1 MGKANDDKDHGS
13 APSRAP
19 NSTAPKPGG
28 GFSGKTTKLSGYTTL
43 FGTREQS
50 CYASSQVSVRPK
62 GFPPSGPNIAEREV
76 EREEARANRR
86 A

>member
-28 GFSGKTTKLSGYTTL
+28 GLVERLRPSGYTTL
-43 FGTREQS
+43 FGTREHS